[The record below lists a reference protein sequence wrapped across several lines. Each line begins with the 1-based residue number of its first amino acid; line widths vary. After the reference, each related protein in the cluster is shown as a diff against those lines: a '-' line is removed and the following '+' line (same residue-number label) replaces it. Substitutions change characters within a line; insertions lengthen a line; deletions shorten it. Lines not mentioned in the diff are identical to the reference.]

1 MRLTGYPACRVNQ
14 RFYRR
19 FERTGDAD
27 RKSTRLNSSHSST
40 SYAAFCLKKKMA
52 TATPVGQATSTPT
65 PASTV
70 SPSQP
75 PLAKATVP
83 ANVVYLIDS
92 FPALKTCA
100 YSITARD
107 DP

>member
-40 SYAAFCLKKKMA
+40 SYAAFCLKKKIYLGI
-52 TATPVGQATSTPT
+52 TALILFNYILLPCYSRKQPLHHLSLLLPAHITEIPT
-65 PASTV
+65 HI
-70 SPSQP
+70 SQP
-75 PLAKATVP
+75 SH
-83 ANVVYLIDS
+83 LI
-92 FPALKTCA
+92 LK
-100 YSITARD
+100 
-107 DP
+107 